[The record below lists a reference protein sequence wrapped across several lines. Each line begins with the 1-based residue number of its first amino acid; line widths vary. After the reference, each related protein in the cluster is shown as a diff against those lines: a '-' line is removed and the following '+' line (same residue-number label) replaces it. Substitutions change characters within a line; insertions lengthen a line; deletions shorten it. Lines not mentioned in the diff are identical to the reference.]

1 MLFKKSLTLD
11 YLDIITEGEEYLQTC
26 KLGHNL

>member
-11 YLDIITEGEEYLQTC
+11 YLDIITEGEEYLQTGPPFC
-26 KLGHNL
+26 L